1 MNEKAQ
7 NTDAIEVLEL
17 NNILGG
23 WMKVE
28 YYKSVNFDL
37 KNNYCVRVPF
47 TRDKLIVYG
56 GTTPRSI
63 EKRVFALFDMIK
75 NEVIKVD
82 CQTMDLIKIEENKI
96 RFFDK
101 VLEKIM
107 Q

>member
-1 MNEKAQ
+1 
-7 NTDAIEVLEL
+7 
-17 NNILGG
+17 
-23 WMKVE
+23 MKVE

-37 KNNYCVRVPF
+37 KNNYCVTVPF

-56 GTTPRSI
+56 GTTARSI
-63 EKRVFALFDMIK
+63 EKGVFSLFDMIK

-96 RFFDK
+96 RSFDK